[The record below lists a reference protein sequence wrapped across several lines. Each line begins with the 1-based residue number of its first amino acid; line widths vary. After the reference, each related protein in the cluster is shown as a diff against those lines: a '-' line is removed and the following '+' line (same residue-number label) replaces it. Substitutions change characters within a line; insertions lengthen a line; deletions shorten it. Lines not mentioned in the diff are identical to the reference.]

1 MAGSHGPGG
10 VGRGGHTAGGRPA
23 ARGDGDGAARAL
35 APCLE
40 TARSLPFDVA
50 PVPCAQ
56 GEGAAEASGGW
67 VSEIAAPA
75 RCWVPGASPPAGS
88 LALSFA
94 LASLSFSLS
103 LSYPAVAVLSR
114 RASAA
119 QSARS
124 AARWCG
130 IAIRLVQAGGKRPG
144 HCTHT
149 HTHTQADASFD
160 GSDLSPLQLSRWPYA
175 VRVCVCMRS
184 PAAERHWARRR

>member
-1 MAGSHGPGG
+1 MNARADEGDVAKTGAGGGSALAGSHGPGG

-75 RCWVPGASPPAGS
+75 RC
-88 LALSFA
+88 
-94 LASLSFSLS
+94 
-103 LSYPAVAVLSR
+103 
-114 RASAA
+114 
-119 QSARS
+119 
-124 AARWCG
+124 
-130 IAIRLVQAGGKRPG
+130 
-144 HCTHT
+144 
-149 HTHTQADASFD
+149 
-160 GSDLSPLQLSRWPYA
+160 
-175 VRVCVCMRS
+175 
-184 PAAERHWARRR
+184 

>member
-1 MAGSHGPGG
+1 MNARADEGDVAKTGAGGGSALAGSHGPGG

-94 LASLSFSLS
+94 LASLSLS
-103 LSYPAVAVLSR
+103 LSYPSLLRSRCCLAGRPRRSR
-114 RASAA
+114 RVL
-119 QSARS
+119 QH
-124 AARWCG
+124 
-130 IAIRLVQAGGKRPG
+130 AG
-144 HCTHT
+144 
-149 HTHTQADASFD
+149 
-160 GSDLSPLQLSRWPYA
+160 
-175 VRVCVCMRS
+175 
-184 PAAERHWARRR
+184 AEL